1 MRIEPFTRDY
11 SEKRADT
18 INDLHKEIK
27 STREK
32 MEAEARTFIEAAK
45 KFSLE
50 WIQREMNSNIS
61 QLKSEACSENVET
74 GKEVL
79 SKLPC
84 LEDLP
89 FRIKDIVEEHLN
101 RDDYWVHRSELLHA
115 DISRDYIEFKKEKIR
130 RDLTS
135 SVRMILGCAAEIFS
149 DAKNK
154 NTEDKVWVR
163 ERGKRKYICILRF
176 SDEMTASLNR
186 YFSMLEELFVL
197 EYEMNKEL
205 KKKGENGE
213 KGRREWEKQK
223 QN

>member
-1 MRIEPFTRDY
+1 
-11 SEKRADT
+11 
-18 INDLHKEIK
+18 
-27 STREK
+27 
-32 MEAEARTFIEAAK
+32 
-45 KFSLE
+45 
-50 WIQREMNSNIS
+50 
-61 QLKSEACSENVET
+61 
-74 GKEVL
+74 
-79 SKLPC
+79 
-84 LEDLP
+84 
-89 FRIKDIVEEHLN
+89 
-101 RDDYWVHRSELLHA
+101 
-115 DISRDYIEFKKEKIR
+115 
-130 RDLTS
+130 
-135 SVRMILGCAAEIFS
+135 MILGCAAEIFS